1 MKSVNKKKLIIFT
14 VITFFVGY
22 YILSFFLWTNN
33 FKKPVPK
40 ETMKSVVEQQGYEW
54 NEKDILEEF
63 IIASAIITIE
73 NDITVEYLE
82 FNSGENARTYFLEEK
97 EPLLRN
103 KDGDAVF
110 TKDMDR
116 WGEISTMG
124 GEEYV
129 LIIRI
134 DNTLLKSK
142 CEKTD
147 KELLKQFY
155 AKVGYK

>member
-1 MKSVNKKKLIIFT
+1 
-14 VITFFVGY
+14 
-22 YILSFFLWTNN
+22 
-33 FKKPVPK
+33 
-40 ETMKSVVEQQGYEW
+40 MKSVVEQQGYEW